1 MVYNA
6 KKSVDKFRYF
16 NNNDSMRN
24 NSLTNTG
31 SQALSLRHSKAAI
44 ENLVLDVKIVGNK
57 TIVTAPNSFKFKPR
71 KYAVTSNFPKVISKY
86 AKTNGYNLLSYDE
99 VLVKPNGIVYA
110 VKLQVPVRVLAPGRL
125 EEIYTSLADGG
136 TLFGSTTDEELQ
148 EIANTRGHII
158 QAGLGGKNNLQK
170 AHLIWAC
177 AVQQVLGEYA
187 YKGNYI
193 PLAVVHKRA
202 EYNYTTTPQEYAQ
215 HILATGTE
223 EFVAKWTFTPPTPPP
238 VKPKAKKKRVI
249 NLDKQET
256 RLNLISR
263 VLDLKDTD
271 VVTDVFSGLELAVLL
286 DTPKSHLE
294 KALTDDNAKY
304 LWELLVRHSYYLET
318 EEDPG
323 YWKVREFSFY
333 GEDPTPN
340 QGAIQIAQAAV
351 QKLIFNHRKVVGQ

>member
-1 MVYNA
+1 
-6 KKSVDKFRYF
+6 
-16 NNNDSMRN
+16 MRN

-31 SQALSLRHSKAAI
+31 SQDLSLRHSQAI
-44 ENLVLDVKIVGNK
+44 VENVTLDVKIVGNK
-57 TIVTAPNSFKFKPR
+57 TIVTAPDSFKFKT
-71 KYAVTSNFPKVISKY
+71 KQYAVTKDFTKVISKY
-86 AKTNGYNLLSYDE
+86 AKFYGYNLLSYDE
-99 VLVKPNGIVYA
+99 ILVKPNGIVYR

-125 EEIYTSLADGG
+125 EEIATNLTNGATIIKD
-136 TLFGSTTDEELQ
+136 TTDEELE

-158 QAGLGGKNNLQK
+158 QAGLGGKNNTEK
-170 AHLIWAC
+170 AQLIWAC
-177 AVQQVLGEYA
+177 AVQHVLGEYA

-238 VKPKAKKKRVI
+238 VKPKAKRVKRVI
-249 NLDKQET
+249 NLDNETT
-256 RLNLISR
+256 RLNLISK

-304 LWELLVRHSYYLET
+304 LWELLVRYSYYLEN

-323 YWKVREFSFY
+323 YWKIREFNWY
-333 GEDPTPN
+333 GDNLTPN
-340 QGAIQIAQAAV
+340 QAAVEVAQAEV
-351 QKLIFNHRKVVGQ
+351 QKLIFNHRREVA